1 MSNYTK
7 STDFTAKDSLPSG
20 DSQKVIRGSE
30 FDTEF
35 SAIATAVNSK
45 ADKSGDTVVLTAGT
59 VSAPS
64 LTTVGDTNTG
74 IYFPAADKVA
84 IATGGTQR
92 VIVDDLG
99 NVGVGTTPNAATTT
113 TLFFGGV
120 GAITAGNNSSLMF
133 GNAYIDGV
141 NSRYR
146 TSKYATQYEQDNLNG
161 RHYWYTA
168 PSGTAGD
175 IVTFT
180 NRMTLDSSGNLGIGT
195 SSPAYKLDTDGGPVR
210 FTRSSKYLLIN
221 PNYNAA
227 NTNVDFETNVGMA
240 FTFTQGTTERL
251 RLDSSGNLGI
261 GTSSPST
268 KLHVNTGAAGYGITV
283 AANTQTANTYQIG
296 IDGNSSLSFYDT
308 TAAAQRLVLS
318 NSGNL
323 GLGVTPSAWQTGS
336 NVVGIDI
343 GTRAAISASNTRT
356 SVWNN
361 AYRGAGAVSIYK
373 ANGASSYYDQDDGVH
388 AWFTAPSGTAGNA
401 ITFTQAMTLDASGNL
416 GIGTSAPGSKLHLKD
431 GGVVIK
437 LETTGA
443 IGSGSAAYINFD
455 DSVGDSG
462 YVGFGGTANR
472 FDISNRKNGAM
483 TFSTNN
489 TERARITSG
498 GDFLVGVTAGSA
510 KFDVRQTTNVTGG
523 FVYKSDTGNA
533 AAFATR
539 HDGASGAT
547 SRNQIEFGASGGT
560 VVGTISSTGSATA
573 YNTSSDYRLKNN
585 PQPLTGS
592 GAFIDSLQPK
602 TWTWKADGTRGVGF
616 IAHEVKAVSPNT
628 VVGEKD
634 AVDEEGNAIM
644 QGMEYGSAEFI
655 ANIIAELQSLR
666 ARVATLENN

>member
-180 NRMTLDSSGNLGIGT
+180 ERM
-195 SSPAYKLDTDGGPVR
+195 
-210 FTRSSKYLLIN
+210 
-221 PNYNAA
+221 
-227 NTNVDFETNVGMA
+227 
-240 FTFTQGTTERL
+240 

-323 GLGVTPSAWQTGS
+323 GLGVTPSAWSGVKALQIGTSASFSGGSGFNDAFVASNAFYDGS
-336 NVVGIDI
+336 NWKYINTNPAYYASVG
-343 GTRAAISASNTRT
+343 GSAAAR
-356 SVWNN
+356 W
-361 AYRGAGAVSIYK
+361 Y
-373 ANGASSYYDQDDGVH
+373 
-388 AWFTAPSGTAGNA
+388 TAPSGTAGNA

-416 GIGTSAPGSKLHLKD
+416 GIGTSSPGSKLHLKG

-462 YVGFGGTANR
+462 YVGFGGTANT
-472 FDISNRKNGAM
+472 FDIYNRKNGAL
-483 TFSTNN
+483 TFATNN

-498 GDFLVGVTAGSA
+498 GDFLVGTTA
-510 KFDVRQTTNVTGG
+510 T
-523 FVYKSDTGNA
+523 
-533 AAFATR
+533 
-539 HDGASGAT
+539 
-547 SRNQIEFGASGGT
+547 
-560 VVGTISSTGSATA
+560 TGSQT
-573 YNTSSDYRLKNN
+573 NT
-585 PQPLTGS
+585 T
-592 GAFIDSLQPK
+592 
-602 TWTWKADGTRGVGF
+602 
-616 IAHEVKAVSPNT
+616 NT
-628 VVGEKD
+628 VVGKITS
-634 AVDEEGNAIM
+634 NN
-644 QGMEYGSAEFI
+644 GSLEV
-655 ANIIAELQSLR
+655 ANNTATTMLSVSAAGASTFLVTVTVISTDTGSNYTVLGLLRCGGTTDSYTNILTASYLTVSLSGSNLQVTQTSGALVSVTWSLLR
-666 ARVATLENN
+666 LL